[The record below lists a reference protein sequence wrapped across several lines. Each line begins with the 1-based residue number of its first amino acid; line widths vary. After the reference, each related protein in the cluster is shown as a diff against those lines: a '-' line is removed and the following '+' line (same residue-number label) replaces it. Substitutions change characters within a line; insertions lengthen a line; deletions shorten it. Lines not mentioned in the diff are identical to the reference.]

1 MSPALR
7 RGATGLA
14 LVGGGEAG
22 RPLLAHVERQMR
34 EAAREQAYERA
45 TWLRR
50 RGERLGELLER
61 LGSAVEAMHARPR
74 LVLAEHPDGE
84 RADAVFLVGGRIV
97 DWGEARGPDDLS
109 ARTRRALGHVPR
121 PTEVPSLT
129 AEEAAA
135 AEGLACSSA
144 MREGDPAEVIVGLAA
159 RHKADL
165 LVVGNVGMN
174 RRLLG
179 SVPNTVTHKATCSVL
194 LVKTS

>member
-1 MSPALR
+1 MLKTIAV
-7 RGATGLA
+7 ATDGSDTAQRAVSAAFTLA
-14 LVGGGEAG
+14 KRFDAQVVILTAYSVNVADGGVWASNSSTQ
-22 RPLLAHVERQMR
+22 AERV
-34 EAAREQAYERA
+34 
-45 TWLRR
+45 
-50 RGERLGELLER
+50 LE
-61 LGSAVEAMHARPR
+61 
-74 LVLAEHPDGE
+74 D
-84 RADAVFLVGGRIV
+84 
-97 DWGEARGPDDLS
+97 
-109 ARTRRALGHVPR
+109 
-121 PTEVPSLT
+121 